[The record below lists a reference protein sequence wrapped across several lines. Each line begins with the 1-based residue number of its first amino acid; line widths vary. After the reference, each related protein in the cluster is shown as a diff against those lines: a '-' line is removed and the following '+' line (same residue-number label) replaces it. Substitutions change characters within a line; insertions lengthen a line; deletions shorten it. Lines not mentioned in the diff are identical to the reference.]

1 VTANSH
7 ALSSSFDLD
16 FIQLYTIHLLRH
28 QCVPFRSNVL
38 FCLRL
43 ILFYKFSYFV
53 SIAISNFW
61 AGHTEKYFLEVSEAA
76 PRPAEYRFVC
86 QKAFFK
92 HNLIVKRLYLMPQVY
107 LPKKFCKHYNIYK
120 NIFDRIKPRQESCLI
135 KLPFMV
141 LLTFLCFE
149 D

>member
-1 VTANSH
+1 MHSH
-7 ALSSSFDLD
+7 PRL
-16 FIQLYTIHLLRH
+16 IWTLYNCT
-28 QCVPFRSNVL
+28 PFTCYGINVYRSGVMSCFVCVL
-38 FCLRL
+38 FCFISFR
-43 ILFYKFSYFV
+43 ILLV
-53 SIAISNFW
+53 SQFQIS
-61 AGHTEKYFLEVSEAA
+61 GRVHTEKYFLEVSEAA

-86 QKAFFK
+86 QKAVFK
-92 HNLIVKRLYLMPQVY
+92 HNLIVKRLYLMQVY